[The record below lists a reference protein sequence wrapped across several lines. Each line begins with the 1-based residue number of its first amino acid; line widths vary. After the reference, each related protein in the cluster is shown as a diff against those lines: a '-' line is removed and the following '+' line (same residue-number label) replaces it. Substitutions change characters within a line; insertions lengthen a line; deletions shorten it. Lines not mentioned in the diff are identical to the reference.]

1 MHDLYGRPDPL
12 NHIPEARRFTMSA
25 FRSVF
30 NKKTGR
36 NAIVAVATAATIFSL
51 AACASDDSSTGGDT
65 SASGEAAD
73 FGDLSVQLSWIK
85 NEEFS
90 GEFFADSEGYYTDAG
105 FSNVTLTA
113 GPSTGT
119 AELLSG
125 SVQFAL
131 SDAVSIGTVV
141 AEEEAP
147 LKIVGATYQKNPFTI
162 LSLADGGNIVTPE
175 DMKGKKIGVQA
186 SNTSLFEALL
196 AANGLTTDDVEIV
209 PVEYDPSV
217 LVNGDVD
224 GFVAYLTNESITVAS
239 QGLETVDLPFAD
251 NGLPFVAETLT
262 TTDQL
267 IAENPELVKAFIIA
281 EIKGWSDA
289 VNDPEAGAQL
299 ALTTYGA
306 DLGLDEANSIEGA
319 TIQAE
324 QLVVSD
330 ETAEN
335 GLFTISDELQTETLA
350 SLAGAGIDVEAA
362 DLFDMSLLAE
372 VYEENP
378 ELVAYQ
384 K

>member
-51 AACASDDSSTGGDT
+51 AACASDDSSTGSDT

-372 VYEENP
+372 VYDENP
-378 ELVAYQ
+378 DLVAYQ